1 MGSGEIDQLSVNT
14 IRVLAVSEIPQDLLV
29 PHHFLLAELVESR
42 PHTASH
48 SRLGIFLMLLSNMLT
63 LYFSP
68 MRSQR
73 PTLATLVRQWAWL
86 LSLTSCS
93 TSS

>member
-1 MGSGEIDQLSVNT
+1 MGFGELDQLAVNT
-14 IRVLAVSEIPQDLLV
+14 IRVLAVSEISQILLG
-29 PHHFLLAELVESR
+29 PHRFLLPDLVESR
-42 PHTASH
+42 RYTASH
-48 SRLGIFLMLLSNMLT
+48 SRLELLLMLQSNMLT

-73 PTLATLVRQWAWL
+73 PTLATLVRQWAWPP
-86 LSLTSCS
+86 SLTSCS